1 MAITIR
7 PYVPGQDD
15 ALWLDIANRALDEDP
30 EYTPGTLH
38 DFELQKKGPWFDAT
52 GMMLAELDGQPAGS
66 ANAHI
71 DRKANEA
78 HGGLVGPCVLPEFR
92 RRGVGTALAQA
103 VFASLKDRGKSQV
116 QLWHRDT
123 PAWVAFAARLGFRCI
138 RVFHTMA
145 RDLVSV
151 PRGVGECQEAR
162 LVDLPD
168 GDATI
173 QLQNRLMNEA
183 FREHFDYRALTIDE
197 TRHIYFATRERGEWL
212 FTLLA
217 RWEDEPVGFLVA
229 GSDPAV
235 AKRRGRNVGGLY
247 ILGVLKPFR
256 NRGIAKAL
264 LIAGMER
271 LQKRGMSEAELG
283 VDTENATGA
292 LHLYEL
298 LGFKTTRRRLTQM
311 RELT

>member
-1 MAITIR
+1 MSIAIR

-30 EYTPGTLH
+30 EYTPATLR
-38 DFELQKKGPWFDAT
+38 DFEIQKRGPWFDAT
-52 GMMLAELDGQPAGS
+52 GRMLAELDGQPAGS

-71 DRKANEA
+71 DRKADET
-78 HGGLVGPCVLPEFR
+78 HGELGGPWVLPEFR

-116 QLWHRDT
+116 RLWHRDT
-123 PAWVAFAARLGFRCI
+123 PAWIAFAAKLGFRCI
-138 RVFHTMA
+138 RVFHTMT
-145 RDLVSV
+145 RDLKSV
-151 PRGVGECQEAR
+151 PRGVGECREAR
-162 LVDLPD
+162 LVELAD
-168 GDATI
+168 GDTTI

-183 FREHFDYRALTIDE
+183 FREHFNYRPLAIDE
-197 TRHIYFATRERGEWL
+197 TRHIYFQTRERGEWL

-217 RWEDEPVGFLVA
+217 RWEDEPVGFLLA

-256 NRGIAKAL
+256 NRGIAKSL

-271 LQKRGMSEAELG
+271 LQERGMIEAELR
-283 VDTENATGA
+283 VDTENETGA
-292 LHLYEL
+292 LQLYEL
-298 LGFKTTRRRLTQM
+298 LGFRAADRRLTQV
-311 RELT
+311 RDLT